1 MATTLTVRSR
11 WCARAG
17 AVAGMTV
24 LGAVLGAAVLALVH
38 LAGGTWVIE
47 LWFADAGSGS
57 GSGSG
62 AALAAALGA
71 VAGSLFGAAAGAA
84 WLGECLQVRLTART
98 VEVRW
103 EGADAVVPRSLISA
117 VVVGEDLVL
126 LADGGVELVRVRNS
140 LDTRRLRGAVEE
152 AGLLVLPGDPHAA
165 EFVPWDASDQLPD
178 VVHRYLS
185 ARAAVLERRATRDA
199 EFLRRELLGHGV
211 AVRDVR
217 RGRMTVQEW
226 RPLAPVRVP

>member
-47 LWFADAGSGS
+47 LWFADPGPGP
-57 GSGSG
+57 GSG

-103 EGADAVVPRSLISA
+103 EGANAVVPRGLISA
-117 VVVGEDLVL
+117 VVVAEDLVI

-140 LDTRRLRGAVEE
+140 VDARRLRGAVEE

-165 EFVPWDASDQLPD
+165 EFVPWDASDPLPD
-178 VVHRYLS
+178 VVHRYLA

-211 AVRDVR
+211 AVRDVA
-217 RGRMTVQEW
+217 RGRQSVQEW
-226 RPLAPVRVP
+226 RALAPVRVP